1 MKNYIPKTKKQIQE
15 EIKEIREFLKHG
27 FYDFRNSVEKIED
40 EFAKG
45 KEVFAEETIAG
56 FYEAIDLFTALRK
69 NAVARVK
76 NRETPNFQIDEKAV
90 FQILKGFETERN
102 FNINDKPRSA
112 ISFREARRYNEFER
126 LFKTYHQIAGLSNRF
141 AQAKADLANAVI
153 SECYD
158 TIFCLSR
165 AREDARKVLKDLEE
179 DRKANLPYPFNNL
192 EEIINQ
198 PELVE

>member
-1 MKNYIPKTKKQIQE
+1 MENYEPKTTKQIRE
-15 EIKEIREFLKHG
+15 EINKIKEFVNHG
-27 FYDFRNSVEKIED
+27 FYHFRNSVEKIGD
-40 EFAKG
+40 EFAKE

-90 FQILKGFETERN
+90 FQILKGFETERD
-102 FNINDKPRSA
+102 FNINNKPRCA
-112 ISFREARRYNEFER
+112 ISFREARRYDEFKR
-126 LFKTYHQIAGLSNRF
+126 LFTTYCQIAGLSNRF
-141 AQAKADLANAVI
+141 AQEKADLANAVI

-158 TIFCLSR
+158 TVFCLSR

-192 EEIINQ
+192 EESLNH
-198 PELVE
+198 PEPIK